1 MNDKEFFDLFGI
13 KAGQCKPAWVFRN
26 GLVVVEEKVV
36 STKLTDFDGSDLN
49 KIAKTKKT
57 QAKRVFV
64 LSSRELIYLDRE
76 FPLLDP
82 IEREQYLIDNA
93 AIGVYLGNIFVV
105 KDERANDVANREY
118 LPEHAI
124 GVSRKEFMEHFS
136 R

>member
-13 KAGQCKPAWVFRN
+13 KAGQRKPAWVFRS
-26 GLVVVEEKVV
+26 GLVVIEGKVA
-36 STKLTDFDGSDLN
+36 STRLTDFDGSNLN

-57 QAKRVFV
+57 RAKRVFV
-64 LSSRELIYLDRE
+64 LSSRELDYLVHK
-76 FPLLDP
+76 FPLLK
-82 IEREQYLIDNA
+82 EEKRVRYLIDNA